1 MMDRPTISLAVPM
14 TIFVLMGVTWLATAV
29 TGHRLFYA
37 FRREYPQVAAERIPY
52 AFESTRFPTTAT
64 FFYSSEARELLRTNR
79 RLARLRVQF
88 VVLSLLSL
96 IVPALAFGALFVMT
110 LVLR

>member
-1 MMDRPTISLAVPM
+1 LPIGA
-14 TIFVLMGVTWLATAV
+14 
-29 TGHRLFYA
+29 
-37 FRREYPQVAAERIPY
+37 
-52 AFESTRFPTTAT
+52 
-64 FFYSSEARELLRTNR
+64 NR